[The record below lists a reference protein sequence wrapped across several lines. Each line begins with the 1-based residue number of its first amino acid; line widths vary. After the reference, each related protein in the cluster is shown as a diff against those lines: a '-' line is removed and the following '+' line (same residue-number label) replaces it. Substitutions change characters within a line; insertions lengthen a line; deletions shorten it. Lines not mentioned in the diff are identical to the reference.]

1 MLSRPQVP
9 SVHCLPNPQLASAR
23 LSAPAP
29 GFFKQAKFWLFLTIL
44 LFVVMTLRKKKTITL
59 FWWWWWLYLKYAHV
73 FPDDYH
79 ECWWHRNQQWWVHV
93 QWPQRQQQQIDQK
106 WLVHVQ
112 WPQQQQQ
119 QQIDQKW
126 WVDGCSQRRRLTPR
140 AAPHGSRQLVSTLFS
155 SPHIR
160 WRSRCWWWRTPC
172 TCRFW
177 YTTIFTM
184 SEKSLPKMHKIVF
197 EIKTDTL
204 DALGDALTILTK
216 SWQPI
221 LTTDLN
227 NQSWLP
233 TLTTNLD

>member
-23 LSAPAP
+23 LPAPAP
-29 GFFKQAKFWLFLTIL
+29 GLFEQAKFWLFLTIL
-44 LFVVMTLRKKKTITL
+44 LFVVMKLRKKKTITL

-93 QWPQRQQQQIDQK
+93 QWPQQ
-106 WLVHVQ
+106 
-112 WPQQQQQ
+112 QQQQQ

-126 WVDGCSQRRRLTPR
+126 WVHGCSQRRRLTPR

-184 SEKSLPKMHKIVF
+184 SEKSMLKIHKIVF

-204 DALGDALTILTK
+204 NRARWCIDYNLDKI
-216 SWQPI
+216 
-221 LTTDLN
+221 
-227 NQSWLP
+227 
-233 TLTTNLD
+233 LTTNLDNRS

>member
-1 MLSRPQVP
+1 MQPREGGLKPPRRRCSAAHKFQVCTAFQIPNSQVP
-9 SVHCLPNPQLASAR
+9 ASLPL
-23 LSAPAP
+23 P
-29 GFFKQAKFWLFLTIL
+29 GFFEQAKFWFFLTIL

-73 FPDDYH
+73 FPDDDH

-93 QWPQRQQQQIDQK
+93 QWPQ
-106 WLVHVQ
+106 
-112 WPQQQQQ
+112 QQQQ
-119 QQIDQKW
+119 QQIDKKW
-126 WVDGCSQRRRLTPR
+126 WVHGCSQRRRLTPR
-140 AAPHGSRQLVSTLFS
+140 VAPHGSRQLVSTLFS

-160 WRSRCWWWRTPC
+160 WRSRCRWWRTPC

-204 DALGDALTILTK
+204 DALGDALTTILTK
-216 SWQPI
+216 SWQLI